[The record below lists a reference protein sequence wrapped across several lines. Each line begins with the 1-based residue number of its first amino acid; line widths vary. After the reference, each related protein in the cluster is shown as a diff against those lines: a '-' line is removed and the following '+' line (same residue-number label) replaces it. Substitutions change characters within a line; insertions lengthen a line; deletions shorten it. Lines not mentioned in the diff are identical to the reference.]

1 MPHLSRRRA
10 FALLTASCLSPSL
23 LAQAKST
30 WRVASP
36 RELEAALPVRAPVE
50 KEHIE
55 TEMRTAS
62 GIINAQ
68 GQLIAGVVMITAGY
82 SADGKYSHYLLVED
96 PIEIS
101 GVSLPRG
108 HYVFGWRRDT
118 DALRV
123 TFYEALTGTERGSA
137 LARSMPTGV
146 RVESFRI
153 WPPNDR
159 AVLQIGRFQLPYTL
173 TPGDTR

>member
-1 MPHLSRRRA
+1 MTCRCA
-10 FALLTASCLSPSL
+10 FLGLLLLCCLPGSL
-23 LAQAKST
+23 VAQSKAA
-30 WRVASP
+30 WRVATA

-62 GIINAQ
+62 GIINGG

-82 SADGKYSHYLLVED
+82 SADGKYSHYLVVDD
-96 PIEIS
+96 PLELT
-101 GVSLPRG
+101 GFTLPRG
-108 HYVFGWRRDT
+108 RYVFGWRREN

-123 TFYEALTGTERGSA
+123 TFYDALTGTERGNT
-137 LARSMPTGV
+137 LARPMPAGV

-153 WPPNDR
+153 WPPGDR
-159 AVLQIGRFQLPYTL
+159 SVLQIGRFQMPYSLPAKETH
-173 TPGDTR
+173 

>member
-1 MPHLSRRRA
+1 MTRLSRRRTL
-10 FALLTASCLSPSL
+10 ALLAASCLPPSL
-23 LAQAKST
+23 LGQAKSS

-68 GQLIAGVVMITAGY
+68 GRLIAGVVMITAGY
-82 SADGKYSHYLLVED
+82 SADGKYSHYLVVDD
-96 PIEIS
+96 PIDIS
-101 GVSLPRG
+101 GVTLPRG
-108 HYVFGWRRDT
+108 RYVFGWRRDT

-123 TFYEALTGTERGSA
+123 TFYDALTGTDRGNA
-137 LARSMPTGV
+137 LARPMPAGV

-153 WPPNDR
+153 WPPSDR

-173 TPGDTR
+173 PSAETR

>member
-1 MPHLSRRRA
+1 MTRRL
-10 FALLTASCLSPSL
+10 ALLCLLFSCLALPSV
-23 LAQAKST
+23 AQGKPG
-30 WRVASP
+30 WRVASA

-82 SADGKYSHYLLVED
+82 SADGKYSHYLLVEE
-96 PIEIS
+96 PIEVTGIA
-101 GVSLPRG
+101 LPRG
-108 HYVFGWRRDT
+108 RYVFGWRREN

-123 TFYEALTGTERGSA
+123 TFYDALTGAERGNA
-137 LARSMPTGV
+137 IARPMTAGV

-153 WPPNDR
+153 WPPGDR
-159 AVLQIGRFQLPYTL
+159 SVLQIGRFQMPYTL
-173 TPGDTR
+173 PVKEAH